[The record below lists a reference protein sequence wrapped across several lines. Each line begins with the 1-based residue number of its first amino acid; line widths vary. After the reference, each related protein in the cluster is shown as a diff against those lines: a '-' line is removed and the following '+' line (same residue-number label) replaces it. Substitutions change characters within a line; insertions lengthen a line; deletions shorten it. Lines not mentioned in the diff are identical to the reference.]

1 MGNEFMNLSINANGF
16 SNVQN
21 TAAGHKAEQANKQGK
36 SAFFAGSPVLTTK
49 KSDRTAKKDGTEK
62 CLKTGERCV
71 G

>member
-16 SNVQN
+16 QMYRIQRQG
-21 TAAGHKAEQANKQGK
+21 TKQSRQINREK
-36 SAFFAGSPVLTTK
+36 RIFAGSPVLTTK
-49 KSDRTAKKDGTEK
+49 IRSNSEKDGTEK

>member
-49 KSDRTAKKDGTEK
+49 NLHQK
-62 CLKTGERCV
+62 LI
-71 G
+71 

>member
-21 TAAGHKAEQANKQGK
+21 TAAGNKAEQANKQGK
-36 SAFFAGSPVLTTK
+36 SAFLREVRTDNK

-62 CLKTGERCV
+62 V
-71 G
+71 P